1 MVSTW
6 NDDDRAFFD
15 KALLAM
21 APSLTPVEI
30 GTTRAFMNHC
40 VYAAANMTDLRK
52 EALEQR
58 SGLREITHENASTVG
73 A

>member
-1 MVSTW
+1 MSTW

-21 APSLTPVEI
+21 APNLASVDI
-30 GTTRAFMNHC
+30 GTTRVVMNHV
-40 VYAAANMTDLRK
+40 VYAAMNMTDLRK
-52 EALEQR
+52 ETLARNAQR
-58 SGLREITHENASTVG
+58 GEFTHENASTVG